1 MLLWWYT
8 RRQRYYVCVCD
19 ARCAPL
25 YGNWWRF
32 VMRWKPR
39 AVFDWTKRTVRFF
52 FLFVALIYSFVFVL
66 LIHFSHSMHSIECTH
81 ELGLNVIGKRKCE
94 CAYGVVQVNIMMDF
108 LYLCCFVSEYSYS
121 IQIGCM
127 HGVRTHTK
135 TRSITID
142 IMARNVEMVD
152 NKNT

>member
-1 MLLWWYT
+1 MVYT
-8 RRQRYYVCVCD
+8 TTEILCVCVRCAMCATIWKLVTLCYAVEA
-19 ARCAPL
+19 ARCVRLNKA
-25 YGNWWRF
+25 YGLI
-32 VMRWKPR
+32 
-39 AVFDWTKRTVRFF
+39 F

-66 LIHFSHSMHSIECTH
+66 LIHFSHSMHLIDSTH